1 MTPGQFTLAP
11 NTPSDIPKLMQP
23 TTPSKYLLIGLAVFL
38 IAFSLAVF
46 AKPVTVTDDRGV
58 AVTFDAPPQRI
69 ISLLPSLTESI
80 CALGKCANLV
90 GIDRFSNWPKSIQDL
105 PKLGGMGDINL
116 ERIAQLKPD
125 VVLLEKSSPVISRLN
140 DLGIKTFT
148 LDVKSMGDEK
158 RALQK
163 LDLILGTSESARVW
177 NQIEQ
182 ELTRASKQ
190 LNLDRKTLRV
200 YFEVNPAPFAA
211 GKSSFIGEILSR
223 LGLLNIMPESL
234 GPFPKI
240 NPEFVVKTKPD
251 FIFLS
256 ESTEEDIQK
265 RPGWNTIPA
274 VLNQRICTFNAQQ
287 NDVLVRPGPRMG
299 EAALIIS
306 QCIQEKM
313 SSSR

>member
-1 MTPGQFTLAP
+1 
-11 NTPSDIPKLMQP
+11 MQP
-23 TTPSKYLLIGLAVFL
+23 TTPSKYLLIGIALFF

-46 AKPVTVTDDRGV
+46 SKPVSVADDRGV
-58 AVTFDAPPQRI
+58 VLTFDAPPQRI

-116 ERIAQLKPD
+116 ERIVQLKPD
-125 VVLLEKSSPVISRLN
+125 VVLLEKASPVITRLN
-140 DLGIKTFT
+140 DLGIKTFA
-148 LDVKSMGDEK
+148 LDVKSMEDEE
-158 RALQK
+158 RALKK
-163 LDLILGTSESARVW
+163 LDLVLGTSESARVW
-177 NQIEQ
+177 NQIQQ
-182 ELTRASKQ
+182 EITRANKQ
-190 LNLDRKTLRV
+190 LNLDGKTLRV
-200 YFEVNPAPFAA
+200 YFEVNPVPFAA
-211 GKSSFIGEILSR
+211 GRSSFIGEIMTR
-223 LGLLNIMPESL
+223 LGLTNIIPESL

-240 NPEFVVKTKPD
+240 NPEFVVQSKPD
-251 FIFLS
+251 LILLS
-256 ESTEEDIQK
+256 ESTATDIQK

-274 VLNQRICTFNAQQ
+274 VSKNRICTFNAQQ

-299 EAALIIS
+299 EAAFIIS